1 MYTKDISVIIPH
13 RDSLGFLPT
22 LLSSIPND
30 DCIEIIIVDNSPQKI
45 SPNDILS
52 EREIKLLYSSP
63 SRGAGGARN
72 VGIENANGKW
82 LIFADADDYFTQ
94 DAFECFLSH
103 INTDAELVYTCMGGI
118 YLDTG
123 EPADRGDG
131 YTRLVKGYL
140 SGLYT
145 EEDLRLGFPS
155 PCCKM
160 VSHDLVRRNKITY
173 DEIRAGNDIYFSTV
187 SGQLAGKI
195 AAADV
200 ITYIATVSHGT
211 LTQRR
216 DYEVIKARLYS
227 KLHCNQFLKQHG
239 HYYRQHSIMYELLQS
254 LRFGPAKVFE
264 FLRMVCSFRQNPFIG
279 YRRWVKGIFLVRK
292 IRKDNGKYI
301 TNKKV

>member
-13 RDSLGFLPT
+13 RDSIKFLPT
-22 LLSSIPND
+22 LISSIPID
-30 DCIEIIIVDNSPQKI
+30 DRIEIIIVDNSPQRI
-45 SPNDILS
+45 SVNDIPV
-52 EREIKLLYSSP
+52 EREFKLLYSSP

-72 VGIENANGKW
+72 VGIENAQGKW
-82 LIFADADDYFTQ
+82 LIFADADDYFTNE
-94 DAFECFLSH
+94 AFECFISLIDS
-103 INTDAELVYTCMGGI
+103 DAEVVYTCMGGV
-118 YLDTG
+118 YMDTG
-123 EPADRGDG
+123 EPADRGDV

-140 SGLYT
+140 SGVYT

-160 VSHDLVRRNKITY
+160 VSHDLVRRNTIKY

-187 SGQLAGKI
+187 SGKLARQI
-195 AAADV
+195 LAIDV

-239 HYYRQHSIMYELLQS
+239 HYSRQHSIMYELLQS
-254 LRFGPAKVFE
+254 LRFGPTKIIK
-264 FLRMVCSFRQNPFIG
+264 FLKMVYAFGQNPFIG
-279 YRRWVKGIFLVRK
+279 YKRWLKGILVVRNISK
-292 IRKDNGKYI
+292 NNRKYI
-301 TNKKV
+301 TK